1 MVKPLLILAVILL
14 ATAGV
19 FFFTG
24 WLNRKRSGLPG
35 LRVVY
40 ADTGLWQ
47 RVEKPLYDPIA
58 GLTGKPD
65 YIVELKGHWI
75 PVEVKSG
82 WAPPVPREAHLL
94 QLAAYCYLIHRS
106 QGKRPPYG
114 LIHYKNA
121 TYEAGYTPQLEQ
133 NLMALITEMRKCG
146 RSAPGRSHQQVS
158 RCRACGYREICN
170 QKL

>member
-1 MVKPLLILAVILL
+1 MRLTFLIIAVVLLVA
-14 ATAGV
+14 AGL
-19 FFFTG
+19 FFLIG
-24 WLNRKRSGLPG
+24 WLNRRRSGLPG

-47 RVEKPLYDPIA
+47 RVEKPLYDPVA

-65 YIVELKGHWI
+65 YIVDLKGSWI

-82 WAPPVPREAHLL
+82 WAPSTPREAHIL
-94 QLAAYCYLIHRS
+94 QLVAYCHLIERS

-114 LIHYKNA
+114 LIHYKN
-121 TYEAGYTPQLEQ
+121 TTFEVGYSQQLEQ
-133 NLMALITEMRKCG
+133 NLMAVIGEMRKCE
-146 RSAPGRSHQQVS
+146 RTFPSRSHQEVN
-158 RCRACGYREICN
+158 RCRACGYRDLCD